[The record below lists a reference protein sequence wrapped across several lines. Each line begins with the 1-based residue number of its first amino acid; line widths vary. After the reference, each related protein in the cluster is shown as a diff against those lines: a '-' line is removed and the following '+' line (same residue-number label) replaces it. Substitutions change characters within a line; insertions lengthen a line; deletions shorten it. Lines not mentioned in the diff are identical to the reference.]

1 MLCAVEV
8 HGQSRGMLQ
17 VTGGQSLNILG
28 ICIPHNSHLFH
39 VVFREREKYTV
50 ELRDYLASADHFSL
64 SLSLSLLLS
73 WDVWP
78 LSELANFVFTN
89 HSVGCRE
96 KEKKKEKIKK
106 K

>member
-1 MLCAVEV
+1 M
-8 HGQSRGMLQ
+8 
-17 VTGGQSLNILG
+17 
-28 ICIPHNSHLFH
+28 
-39 VVFREREKYTV
+39 VFREREKYTV

-64 SLSLSLLLS
+64 PLSLLLS

-96 KEKKKEKIKK
+96 KDKKKEKIKK
-106 K
+106 KKEVEKKTLIAKTSM